1 MFGSV
6 FRPYG
11 KVWTILNDVTDVLG
25 LSLLWCLCSLP
36 LITFGAATTALYDA
50 AVHGIRYAQEGTYR
64 RFFHTFRR
72 ELKIGM
78 GISLLWGGI
87 LLLGSYILAMLD
99 GYAAYN
105 PQLTAFAGAY
115 RVLILFPL
123 GALCWSCMILSRF
136 THSFRSL
143 IVVAVQFLVRHFFVS
158 VAIAGM
164 TWAAK
169 WACAEYFVPILF
181 LPAST
186 VIGWSLFAEP
196 IFTKLGAGLERN
208 SKEE

>member
-1 MFGSV
+1 MFGSI

-11 KVWTILNDVTDVLG
+11 KVWTILNNVTDVLG
-25 LSLLWCLCSLP
+25 LSLLWCFCSLP

-50 AVHGIRYAQEGTYR
+50 AVHGIRYGEEGTYR
-64 RFFHTFRR
+64 RFFRTFRH
-72 ELKIGM
+72 ELKTGL

-87 LLLGSYILAMLD
+87 LLLGSYILAMLND
-99 GYAAYN
+99 YASVN
-105 PQLTAFAGAY
+105 PQLTVFAGAY
-115 RVLILFPL
+115 HVLILFPL

-136 THSFRSL
+136 THDFRSL
-143 IVVAVQFLVRHFFVS
+143 TVVSVQFLVRHFFPS
-158 VAIAGM
+158 AAIAIM

-186 VIGWSLFAEP
+186 VIGWSLFSEP
-196 IFTKLGAGLERN
+196 IFTKLGAGLER
-208 SKEE
+208 KVKDE